1 MFSMLCT
8 SAAEL
13 SEEPGIGDEGVRGG
27 KWGVYIAHTFAN
39 VDGGVRWWFLHV
51 NIRHVLR

>member
-1 MFSMLCT
+1 MLCT